1 MKQTY
6 KYLMIGGAVALGS
19 IGIINYQGQQQEGQ
33 VLSDQTSIAKMKK
46 SEGGK
51 LNSKNLQ
58 PVKANADSPDGIINQ
73 ILKDSNDEDMAA
85 KPTDGELAP
94 FTEDS
99 DEINALGEDVHE

>member
-6 KYLMIGGAVALGS
+6 KYLIVGGVVALGAV
-19 IGIINYQGQQQEGQ
+19 GIINYQSQQQEGQ

-51 LNSKNLQ
+51 LSTKNLP

-85 KPTDGELAP
+85 KPTDSELAP
-94 FTEDS
+94 FTQDS
-99 DEINALGEDVHE
+99 DEINALGEAVHE